1 MLREFMQRNISY
13 IIYRVT
19 VFWRKLAHLYEIPTY
34 IDLEYLES
42 TDLKQIID
50 TNRLFISSNSPFW
63 SFLTHNGQIRYIRG
77 YK

>member
-1 MLREFMQRNISY
+1 MFNIYAKRVHAKKY

-19 VFWRKLAHLYEIPTY
+19 VFWRKLAHLYEIPTD

-50 TNRLFISSNSPFW
+50 THSLFILSNSPFW
-63 SFLTHNGQIRYIRG
+63 SVFDA
-77 YK
+77 